1 MAVASTMRSAQLLLV
16 VFAVSADAR
25 NSLARTPPMGW
36 MSWELFRCDS
46 DCKKDPHMCISEQL
60 YKDQTDGL
68 ADGGFIAAGYT
79 GIHMDDCWEQRKPPR
94 DPKTG
99 ELRPEPTRF
108 PRSHISSSCLPVVLI
123 PKPLQTTDTKQTTYI
138 LQYRTTITQ
147 TNELITKTR
156 LIYTHSTN
164 NQWLESSGRLHTR
177 QEWHLWTVHSRV
189 PSNLWRVPG

>member
-1 MAVASTMRSAQLLLV
+1 MRADTEQQRGVPIFVFFCKHPRPLLIFIKKLRLRMAVASTMRSAQLLLV

-60 YKDQTDGL
+60 YKAQTDGL

-123 PKPLQTTDTKQTTYI
+123 PKPL
-138 LQYRTTITQ
+138 
-147 TNELITKTR
+147 
-156 LIYTHSTN
+156 
-164 NQWLESSGRLHTR
+164 
-177 QEWHLWTVHSRV
+177 
-189 PSNLWRVPG
+189 